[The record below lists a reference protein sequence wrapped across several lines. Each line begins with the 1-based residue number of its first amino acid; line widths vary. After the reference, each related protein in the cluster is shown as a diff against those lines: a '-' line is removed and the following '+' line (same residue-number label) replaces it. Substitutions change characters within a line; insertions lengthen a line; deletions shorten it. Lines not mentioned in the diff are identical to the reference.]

1 MFPGFNIKKMK
12 RTLVAGIAVTLLLFM
27 GCKQKDKNQ
36 KPLDSPTSGTIE
48 IAVDESLKPLIEA
61 EVDAFEATYPKA
73 KINVKYVSESE
84 AVHLMLTD
92 SARLAIVTRQ
102 LTAEETK
109 ILTDLTL
116 KPQYSG
122 VAKEAITLVT
132 NKNNPDSL
140 FQWNDLQAILKGETS
155 AWSKLKINGK
165 NAPVEI
171 VFDSPNSG
179 IVKFV
184 KDSVLQI
191 TQLPPNC
198 FAVNS
203 SEAVIDYVSKKE
215 NAIGLIGA
223 SWISDRNDSTANV
236 FLKAV
241 RVAGIS
247 NGKDAEFYQPYQ
259 AYIAQGNYKLTR
271 NITIISREPRS
282 GLGSGFMSYVA
293 SPKGQRVVLKAG
305 LVPVTMPIRIVE
317 VNQSP
322 IQ

>member
-1 MFPGFNIKKMK
+1 MK
-12 RTLVAGIAVTLLLFM
+12 RTIVAGIAVTLLLFM

-48 IAVDESLKPLIEA
+48 IAVDEALKPLIEA
-61 EVDAFEATYPKA
+61 EVNAFEATYPKA

-102 LTAEETK
+102 LNAEETK

-116 KPQYSG
+116 KPLYSS

-132 NKNNPDSL
+132 NKSNPDSL
-140 FQWNDLQAILKGETS
+140 FQWNDLQSILKGETS
-155 AWSKLKINGK
+155 TWSKLKVNGK

-179 IVKFV
+179 IVKFL
-184 KDSVLQI
+184 KDSILQI

-203 SEAVIDYVSKKE
+203 SEAVIDYVSEKE

-223 SWISDRNDSTANV
+223 SWISDSNDSTANV

-259 AYIAQGNYKLTR
+259 AYIAKGSYKLTR

-317 VNQSP
+317 VNQSA

>member
-1 MFPGFNIKKMK
+1 MN
-12 RTLVAGIAVTLLLFM
+12 RNVVACVAVALIILI
-27 GCKQKDKNQ
+27 GCSQKDKNQ
-36 KPLDSPTSGTIE
+36 KPLDSPTSGTIS
-48 IAVDESLKPLIEA
+48 ISVDESLKPLIEA
-61 EVDAFEATYPKA
+61 EVNAFEATYPKA

-84 AVHLMLTD
+84 AIHQMLSD
-92 SARLAIVTRQ
+92 SSRLAIVTRK
-102 LTAEETK
+102 LTADETK
-109 ILTDLTL
+109 VLTDLTL
-116 KPQYSG
+116 TPHYSS

-132 NKNNPDSL
+132 NKSNPDSL
-140 FQWNDLQAILKGETS
+140 FQWNDLEAILKGETS
-155 AWSKLKINGK
+155 DWKKLKMKGK
-165 NAPVEI
+165 SAPVEI

-179 IVKFV
+179 IVKFL
-184 KDSVLQI
+184 KDSILHI

-203 SEAVIDYVSKKE
+203 SNAVIDYVSKKE

-223 SWISDRNDSTANV
+223 SWISDSNDSTANV

-247 NGKDAEFYQPYQ
+247 SGKDAEFYQPYQ

-322 IQ
+322 VQ